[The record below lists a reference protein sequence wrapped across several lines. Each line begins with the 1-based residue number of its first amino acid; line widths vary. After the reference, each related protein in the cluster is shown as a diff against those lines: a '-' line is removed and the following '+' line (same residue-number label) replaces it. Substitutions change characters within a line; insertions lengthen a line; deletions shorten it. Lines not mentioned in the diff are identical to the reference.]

1 MFTRADTPLTQF
13 AGAMAKAVTAAARAL
28 ARSA

>member
-1 MFTRADTPLTQF
+1 MFTRTDTPLTQA
-13 AGAMAKAVTAAARAL
+13 AGAMAKAVIVAARAL